1 MTEGWVEG
9 VAFAAGRRDS
19 LYWRLRRALFPKR
32 GERSTSMAEEQK
44 KQSFWQRLFSTNK
57 RSAREERVIGYIVHR
72 IGEGASLREVTQEEY
87 VRRNAS
93 SAEVEEILQ
102 NPKLL
107 ESAHENMRQD
117 FDSGELD
124 PHRRPE

>member
-1 MTEGWVEG
+1 MI
-9 VAFAAGRRDS
+9 
-19 LYWRLRRALFPKR
+19 PKR
-32 GERSTSMAEEQK
+32 GERSTAMAEEQK

-57 RSAREERVIGYIVHR
+57 RSAREERVVGYIMHR

-93 SAEVEEILQ
+93 AAEVEEILQ

-107 ESAHENMRQD
+107 ESAHEQLQKD

-124 PHRRPE
+124 PHRRPD

>member
-1 MTEGWVEG
+1 
-9 VAFAAGRRDS
+9 
-19 LYWRLRRALFPKR
+19 
-32 GERSTSMAEEQK
+32 MAEEQQ
-44 KQSFWQRLFSTNK
+44 KQSLWQRLFNTNR
-57 RSAREERVIGYIVHR
+57 RSAREERVIGYIMHR

-107 ESAHENMRQD
+107 ESAHEHMRQD

-124 PHRRPE
+124 PRRRPE

>member
-1 MTEGWVEG
+1 
-9 VAFAAGRRDS
+9 
-19 LYWRLRRALFPKR
+19 
-32 GERSTSMAEEQK
+32 MAEGQE

-57 RSAREERVIGYIVHR
+57 RSAREERVVGYIMHR

-93 SAEVEEILQ
+93 SSEVEEILQ

-107 ESAHENMRQD
+107 ESAHEHLRED
-117 FDSGELD
+117 FESGELD
-124 PHRRPE
+124 PRRRPE

>member
-1 MTEGWVEG
+1 
-9 VAFAAGRRDS
+9 
-19 LYWRLRRALFPKR
+19 
-32 GERSTSMAEEQK
+32 MAEGQE
-44 KQSFWQRLFSTNK
+44 KQSFWRRLFSTNK

-93 SAEVEEILQ
+93 AAEVEEILQ

-107 ESAHENMRQD
+107 ESAHEHLRED

-124 PHRRPE
+124 PRRRPQ

>member
-1 MTEGWVEG
+1 
-9 VAFAAGRRDS
+9 
-19 LYWRLRRALFPKR
+19 
-32 GERSTSMAEEQK
+32 MAEEQK
-44 KQSFWQRLFSTNK
+44 KQTFWQRLFSTNK
-57 RSAREERVIGYIVHR
+57 RSAREERVVGYIVHR

-107 ESAHENMRQD
+107 ESAHENLQKD

-124 PHRRPE
+124 PHRRPD

>member
-1 MTEGWVEG
+1 
-9 VAFAAGRRDS
+9 
-19 LYWRLRRALFPKR
+19 
-32 GERSTSMAEEQK
+32 MAEEQK
-44 KQSFWQRLFSTNK
+44 KQTFWQRLFSTNK
-57 RSAREERVIGYIVHR
+57 RSAREERVVGYIVHR

-93 SAEVEEILQ
+93 PAEVEEILQ
-102 NPKLL
+102 DPKLL
-107 ESAHENMRQD
+107 ESAHEHLRQD

>member
-1 MTEGWVEG
+1 
-9 VAFAAGRRDS
+9 
-19 LYWRLRRALFPKR
+19 
-32 GERSTSMAEEQK
+32 MAEEQEK
-44 KQSFWQRLFSTNK
+44 RSFWQRLFSPNK
-57 RSAREERVIGYIVHR
+57 RSAREERVVGYIVHR

-93 SAEVEEILQ
+93 PAEVEEILQ

-124 PHRRPE
+124 PRRRPE

>member
-1 MTEGWVEG
+1 
-9 VAFAAGRRDS
+9 
-19 LYWRLRRALFPKR
+19 
-32 GERSTSMAEEQK
+32 MAEEQK
-44 KQSFWQRLFSTNK
+44 KQSFWQRLFNTNR
-57 RSAREERVIGYIVHR
+57 RSAREERVIGYIMHR

-107 ESAHENMRQD
+107 ESAHEHMRED

-124 PHRRPE
+124 PRRRPE